1 MTHDGNA
8 DAPANRLVRV
18 FPDQPTTASAAAELF
33 VERAADAQAKRG
45 VFFVSLSGGSTPRRF
60 HALLAASPL
69 REKVDW
75 SRIQFF
81 WGDERC
87 VLPDH
92 PDSNYGMAR
101 ETLLDAVPV
110 PADHIH
116 RMRGEDDPGQAAAAY
131 EAELRQVFG
140 IAEDDIPIFD
150 LLLTGMGPDGHTLS
164 LFPHTDALDITER
177 LVVAN
182 HVPQMNTNRITF
194 TKTLA
199 NAAAL
204 VAFVIAGADKANA
217 LAEVL
222 EGAPDPSQ
230 YPSQLIVPTTGEL
243 VYLVDAPAAAKLTK
257 SVS

>member
-1 MTHDGNA
+1 MTLREKAG
-8 DAPANRLVRV
+8 APANRLIRV
-18 FPDQPTTASAAAELF
+18 FPDQATTASAAAELF
-33 VERAADAQAKRG
+33 VERAADTQAKRG
-45 VFFVSLSGGSTPRRF
+45 VFYVSLSGGSTPRQF

-87 VLPDH
+87 VPLNH

-101 ETLLDAVPV
+101 DTLLDAVPV

-116 RMRGEDDPGQAAAAY
+116 RMRGEDDPARAAATY

-164 LFPHTDALDITER
+164 LFPRTDALDVTDR

-182 HVPQMNTNRITF
+182 HVPQLNTNRITF

-204 VAFVIAGADKANA
+204 VAFVIAGADKADA

-222 EGAPDPSQ
+222 EGAPNAKQ
-230 YPSQLIVPTTGEL
+230 YPSQLIVPTIGEL
-243 VYLVDAPAAAKLTK
+243 VYLVDAPAAAKLTT